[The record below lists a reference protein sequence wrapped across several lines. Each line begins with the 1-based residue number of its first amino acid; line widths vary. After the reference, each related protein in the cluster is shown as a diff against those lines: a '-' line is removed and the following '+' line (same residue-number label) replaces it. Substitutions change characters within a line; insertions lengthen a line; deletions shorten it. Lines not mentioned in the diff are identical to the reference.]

1 MTEKVDKVSMKTNIE
16 GNKELEKLDE
26 QFNNFEKQVEE
37 MTYDRMKLVPKLE
50 TEPQTKMAQSEIDKC
65 ADIYLKPIT
74 SVGSKEAF
82 NEKFRSMWE
91 YDKQYVRII
100 AENNEI
106 KGDHIE
112 IWTKPYPGIA
122 AQFWN
127 VPVNKPIYAPR
138 YLAEQI
144 KRKFY
149 HRLQMQ
155 EQVVENN
162 YVGSVYGKIVVD
174 TTISRLDSRKADVEK
189 RMVFMGASNF

>member
-1 MTEKVDKVSMKTNIE
+1 
-16 GNKELEKLDE
+16 
-26 QFNNFEKQVEE
+26 
-37 MTYDRMKLVPKLE
+37 
-50 TEPQTKMAQSEIDKC
+50 MAQSEIDKS

-112 IWTKPYPGIA
+112 IWTKPYPGVA

-127 VPVNKPIYAPR
+127 VPVNKPIYVPR

-155 EQVVENN
+155 EQIVENN
-162 YVGSVYGKIVVD
+162 SIGSVYGKIVVD
-174 TTISRLDSRKADVEK
+174 TTISRLDARKADVEK

>member
-1 MTEKVDKVSMKTNIE
+1 MTEKVDKASMKTNIE

-50 TEPQTKMAQSEIDKC
+50 TEPQTKMAQSEIDKS

-112 IWTKPYPGIA
+112 IWTKPYPGVA

-127 VPVNKPIYAPR
+127 VPVNKPIYVPR

-155 EQVVENN
+155 EQIVENN
-162 YVGSVYGKIVVD
+162 SIGSVYGKIVVD
-174 TTISRLDSRKADVEK
+174 TTISRLDARKADVEK